1 MFDSPSPRGR
11 SGGWILP
18 ALFWTG
24 LIVLGTAAASWWL
37 SSSRGSKALE
47 VMDGDTLMCVISF
60 HDVAK
65 AVLEER
71 NFENKLLKAYIK
83 DWPEEAK

>member
-1 MFDSPSPRGR
+1 MFDSPSPRSR
-11 SGGWILP
+11 AGGWILP

-47 VMDGDTLMCVISF
+47 VMDGDTLELRLGRGGHYEVGGA
-60 HDVAK
+60 VAASYLFK
-65 AVLEER
+65 NTELE
-71 NFENKLLKAYIK
+71 L
-83 DWPEEAK
+83 

>member
-24 LIVLGTAAASWWL
+24 LIVLGTAAAV
-37 SSSRGSKALE
+37 RTA
-47 VMDGDTLMCVISF
+47 MQ
-60 HDVAK
+60 
-65 AVLEER
+65 AVHVGKTYGELKRKRLIEE
-71 NFENKLLKAYIK
+71 
-83 DWPEEAK
+83 